1 MVLIL
6 RILNPSKRDE
16 ELSRQLG
23 LENKTVIGYVGSTV
37 MYEGLEDLVEA
48 YSILPD
54 RVRNN
59 TAMLFV
65 RDGASLPDI
74 KKNAM
79 NLR

>member
-1 MVLIL
+1 MEKITIL
-6 RILNPSKRDE
+6 PNGVNPENFKPLQRDE

-54 RVRNN
+54 RVEE
-59 TAMLFV
+59 
-65 RDGASLPDI
+65 
-74 KKNAM
+74 
-79 NLR
+79 